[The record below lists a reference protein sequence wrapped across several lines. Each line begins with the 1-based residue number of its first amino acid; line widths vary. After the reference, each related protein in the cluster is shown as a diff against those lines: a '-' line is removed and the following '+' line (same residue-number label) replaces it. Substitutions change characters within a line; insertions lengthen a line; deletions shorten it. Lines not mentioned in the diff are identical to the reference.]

1 MNFRERLGT
10 NLALRAILSEY
21 LIMLF
26 SLKYD
31 MNEVRIDLVVA
42 STVLLLEEPFRWEHS
57 RQSLPYL
64 FCITRFLPAK
74 VQFRTYLMNLM
85 IVFSN
90 GPEVLESKM

>member
-1 MNFRERLGT
+1 
-10 NLALRAILSEY
+10 
-21 LIMLF
+21 MLF

-42 STVLLLEEPFRWEHS
+42 STLLLLEEPFRWEHS
-57 RQSLPYL
+57 RQSLLYL

-90 GPEVLESKM
+90 GPKVLESKMGPIM